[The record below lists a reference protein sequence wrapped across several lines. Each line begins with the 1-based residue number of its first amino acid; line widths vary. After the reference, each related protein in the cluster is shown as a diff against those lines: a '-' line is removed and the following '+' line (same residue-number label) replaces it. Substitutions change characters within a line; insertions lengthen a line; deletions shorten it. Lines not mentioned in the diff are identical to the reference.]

1 MRRTPT
7 IPTPASAEDLLDSA
21 LIARISRLDLASNR
35 IFAGKLKGERRSKK
49 RGESVEFADHRPYV
63 RGDDLRHIDWNIYA
77 RLDTLFLKLFME
89 EEDLSLHIVIDATE
103 SSACGEPPWLVR
115 RPSPRSLLR
124 RKHRRRHARQVR
136 RSRCQ
141 RRHSSGSN
149 ATVIWMGS
157 SEAPKRRGSPR
168 ASTIRTSCRPSMSA
182 GQGSAITSPWSSSRA
197 RPSKS

>member
-7 IPTPASAEDLLDSA
+7 IPTPASADDLLDSA

-103 SSACGEPPWLVR
+103 SSACGEPNKFFFMQQTAMAL
-115 RPSPRSLLR
+115 
-124 RKHRRRHARQVR
+124 
-136 RSRCQ
+136 
-141 RRHSSGSN
+141 G
-149 ATVIWMGS
+149 
-157 SEAPKRRGSPR
+157 
-168 ASTIRTSCRPSMSA
+168 
-182 GQGSAITSPWSSSRA
+182 
-197 RPSKS
+197 